1 MADFEL
7 FKEVLKEY
15 NSEKKNIIS
24 PSECDHFDVSDDNGA
39 IICLDCGQELKR
51 DLNFD
56 KEWRY
61 YGSDDT
67 RRNTD
72 PNRCQMRKSE
82 EKGIFKDVEGMGF
95 SDKIVNIAND
105 IYNQVTKGQIH
116 RGNSRQSIIFACIF
130 QAYKL
135 INKPHSYEDL
145 QSVFKLERKVI
156 LSGIKFVSRNV
167 PKESP
172 IRTKYITPVDLIEEI
187 MNKFNFKSLQKQEV
201 VDIYE
206 KVKNRSSILNK
217 SRPQSFAAG
226 LIYYWI
232 TQTNQKIDI
241 SDFTEK
247 VNLSDITIN
256 KISKEIA
263 TILERIN

>member
-1 MADFEL
+1 MSDFDL
-7 FKEVLKEY
+7 FKQVLKEY
-15 NSEKKNIIS
+15 KSENKNIK
-24 PSECDHFDVSDDNGA
+24 PTECSHHDINEENGVS
-39 IICLDCGQELKR
+39 ICLDCGQELKR

-72 PNRCQMRKSE
+72 PNRCQIRKVE

-95 SDKIVNIAND
+95 SDKIINIAND

-135 INKPHSYEDL
+135 INKPHSCEDL
-145 QSVFKLERKVI
+145 QTVFKLERKVI
-156 LSGIKFVSRNV
+156 LNGIKFVSRNV

-187 MNKFNFKSLQKQEV
+187 MNKFNFKSSQKQEV
-201 VDIYE
+201 IEIYE
-206 KVKNRSSILNK
+206 KVKNKSSILNR

-232 TQTNQKIDI
+232 LQKDQNVDI

-256 KISKEIA
+256 KISKEINKV
-263 TILERIN
+263 LSPSF